1 MEWSIFL
8 NLKSQINIAAI
19 NQGTAQAIYE
29 LGLKVDFIGNGSDL
43 QKIAQGFDA
52 VANGKIVFPQ
62 AKKSM
67 QSIQNNLTKNK
78 NVESLIVY
86 HNQPKSTIDKRSEA
100 VLIFTSPMSVEAYF
114 TKYTLENFQ
123 QIISIGKTTSKKLQE
138 FSLKNIKT
146 AYEPSNWCLIDEVM
160 NV

>member
-1 MEWSIFL
+1 ME
-8 NLKSQINIAAI
+8 
-19 NQGTAQAIYE
+19 AIYKK
-29 LGLKVDFIGNGSDL
+29 LRKILMQL
-43 QKIAQGFDA
+43 QQR
-52 VANGKIVFPQ
+52 KIVFPQ

-114 TKYTLENFQ
+114 TKYTL
-123 QIISIGKTTSKKLQE
+123 
-138 FSLKNIKT
+138 
-146 AYEPSNWCLIDEVM
+146 D
-160 NV
+160 